1 LKSESF
7 FLSLW
12 LDLIWQK
19 NTARCRQGC
28 SLKIRYYIV
37 IRNLQCANLM
47 AVAGALSF
55 FCNKTLSKND
65 IKNEV

>member
-1 LKSESF
+1 
-7 FLSLW
+7 
-12 LDLIWQK
+12 
-19 NTARCRQGC
+19 
-28 SLKIRYYIV
+28 LKIRYYIV